1 MEGLQDNQEWHGC
14 CMVRAERPIKV
25 QVDMERYNI
34 SDFIR
39 IGLRRFFW
47 ILIPFLVTLT
57 IGLVVLGTIPE
68 RYHSRALLIVTDQ
81 QVSQDLVPSAVQAIA
96 QDRLETIKAEI
107 RARDNVVSLAQKFDL
122 FDRESKKPFSEQIGD
137 VRDDIRIS
145 IEKIDNR
152 RSRGDQPST
161 ITFEIGFVHENPQT
175 AFRVANQVV
184 TDFLAENVEAR
195 IEVAEGTAEFFR
207 TEARDQQRRLDDIRR
222 EIADVRNENAGLT
235 PESLSYNQSVYER
248 LSNEIQRLEERV
260 EASNQSLA
268 LMRVQQPLIIDAN
281 ERSDLER
288 VTLNE
293 KRRQLLSLKSQF
305 TDTYPGV
312 IALTGEVLELEARL
326 DPSAFERRAQGLVS
340 DINTR
345 LANGE
350 LDEEQTAE
358 LEERRRDLRAQIA
371 DARVMGGE
379 ASLARLQFETNEQQ
393 LLQRIQGDE
402 ERLDELRVEQGE
414 AEDRIARMP
423 RVAARLDVLETEED
437 RLLRLLDRT
446 QQKLATAEQS
456 ESLESQ
462 QKAERVEILESAVLP
477 DTPTAPDKPAVA
489 VMLAGAS
496 GGLAAAIGLLP
507 VLLMPKVDS
516 GRQMGLSLPG
526 VTVVEVPEIVDEEE
540 QKFRR
545 TVVIALVLVSVLLAA
560 VCGYIAYRV
569 LL

>member
-1 MEGLQDNQEWHGC
+1 
-14 CMVRAERPIKV
+14 
-25 QVDMERYNI
+25 MERYDI
-34 SDFIR
+34 GDFIR

-47 ILIPFLVTLT
+47 MLIPFLVALT

-107 RARDNVVSLAQKFDL
+107 RARDNVVELARKFDL
-122 FDRESKKPFSEQIGD
+122 FDRDSKKPFSAQVVD

-152 RSRGDQPST
+152 RRRSDEPST

-195 IEVAEGTAEFFR
+195 IEAAEGTAEFFR

-248 LSNEIQRLEERV
+248 LRDEMQRLEERV
-260 EASNQSLA
+260 ESSNQSLA

-305 TDTYPGV
+305 TETYPGV

-326 DPSAFERRAQGLVS
+326 DPRAFERRSQSLISGL
-340 DINTR
+340 NTR
-345 LANGE
+345 LRSDD
-350 LDEEQTAE
+350 LSDSQRAE
-358 LEERRRDLRAQIA
+358 LEERRQDLRAQLA
-371 DARVMGGE
+371 DARAQGGQS
-379 ASLARLQFETNEQQ
+379 SLARLQFETNEQQ
-393 LLQRIQGDE
+393 LMQRIESDE
-402 ERLDELRVEQGE
+402 ARLEELRTELDE

-423 RVAARLDVLETEED
+423 RVAARLDVLETEEE
-437 RLLRLLDRT
+437 RILRLLERT
-446 QQKLATAEQS
+446 QGKLATAEQS
-456 ESLESQ
+456 ESLEAQ

-489 VMLAGAS
+489 IMLAGAS

-545 TVVIALVLVSVLLAA
+545 TVMIALVLVSVLLAA
-560 VCGYIAYRV
+560 LCGYIAYRV